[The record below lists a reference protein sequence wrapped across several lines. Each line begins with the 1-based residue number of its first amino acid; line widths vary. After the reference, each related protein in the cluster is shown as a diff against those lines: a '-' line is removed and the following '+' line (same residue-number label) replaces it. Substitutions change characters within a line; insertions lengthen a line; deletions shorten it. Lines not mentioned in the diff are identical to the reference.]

1 MKVGM
6 EFIQKN
12 PNLDKPQFYLGL
24 IAPDSVNVDGF
35 APKEKRWPAH
45 LRDKDLDVWQKNV
58 LVFFSENKGK
68 YEELYLYG
76 YVVHILTDIVC
87 DRVYAEKVEP
97 LLKEKRVEDI
107 YGYYRNEIEEYEN
120 SQVVKN
126 WWKTVVENL
135 QNSVAEDINGID
147 KGEIERWK
155 QYTIKNYLSRPS
167 GNSWLITDDYVKEIA
182 NRVEK
187 ILD

>member
-12 PNLDKPQFYLGL
+12 PTLDKPQFYLGL

-58 LVFFSENKGK
+58 LVFYNENKEK

-87 DRVYAEKVEP
+87 DMVYAEKVEP

-126 WWKTVVENL
+126 WWKKVVENL

-155 QYTIKNYLSRPS
+155 QYTIKNYLGRPS
-167 GNSWLITDDYVKEIA
+167 GKSWLITDDYVKEIA